1 MSFLHFNLYRGS
13 KLEEKYKY
21 YVDEKSPWFLPEAGW
36 PDGVPKNFDFP
47 CITLYEMLSES
58 ARAHPRLPA
67 AWFLGSFMT
76 YKRLLELVNAAS
88 IGLYRLGMRKGDVLA
103 LILPSSFQFVVLYYA
118 CARLGII
125 VSGVNPTLKPT
136 EIASQLK
143 KFPRLSVA
151 LLDALYEPL
160 LAPIRKRLDIRNI
173 ISTNIADML
182 EISALK
188 KWLGMRLKKIPKG
201 RVPKEA
207 VPFLSLLE
215 APIQEIEAPVTGQ
228 DTAAYL
234 MTGGA
239 TGTPKATTLTHFNCV
254 SNAIQ
259 VSLWIRTRKPGACMV
274 GVIPLFHS
282 FGMSAVMNANI
293 YSRMWMML
301 FPRPPETREL
311 LKTICRIAPDNQTY
325 FPGVEILFR
334 RIAEFEDI
342 GRYPAGR
349 KIRGCI
355 SGAGPLRED
364 VKRKFEANVGAPL
377 LEGYGL
383 TEASPVVSGGP
394 LGRMETT
401 GTIGLPLTGMEW
413 KIMDLETCTRE
424 LGPGQRGELVIT
436 GPTVMKGYLDEPE
449 QTADAV
455 VVRDQRRWLRTGD
468 IGSMDELGR
477 VALLDRKKQLI
488 KVKGLSVF
496 PREVEELIAMHRQV
510 ADAVVA
516 GLPDKETGEAVK
528 AWVVPQEHEGERLTI
543 DALLDWCRSNMS
555 SYKVPRHIEFIDE
568 IPRNNLGKV
577 MRKELVRN
585 DPLYV
590 RTNA

>member
-1 MSFLHFNLYRGS
+1 MPFLHFNLQRGS
-13 KLEEKYKY
+13 KLEERQKY

-36 PDGVPKNFDFP
+36 PDGVPRNFDFP

-58 ARAHPRLPA
+58 ANTYPELPA

-76 YKRLLELVNAAS
+76 YGRLLERVKAAAS
-88 IGLYRLGMRKGDVLA
+88 GLYRLGIRKGDVLA
-103 LILPSSFQFVVLYYA
+103 LILPSSFQFLVLYYA

-125 VSGVNPTLKPT
+125 VTGVNPTLKPA
-136 EIASQLK
+136 EIAFQLK

-151 LLDALYEPL
+151 ILDALYEPL
-160 LAPIRKRLDIRNI
+160 IAPVSKRLDIRNI

-182 EISALK
+182 EISPLK

-201 RVPKEA
+201 RVPEEA
-207 VPFLSLLE
+207 VAFLSLFKS
-215 APIQEIEAPVTGQ
+215 PIQEIEGHVTGH

-234 MTGGA
+234 MTGGS
-239 TGTPKATTLTHFNCV
+239 TGTPKATVLTHFNCV

-282 FGMSAVMNANI
+282 FGMSAVMNATI
-293 YSRMWMML
+293 YSSMWMML
-301 FPRPPETREL
+301 FPRPPETDEL

-325 FPGVEILFR
+325 FPGVEILFK
-334 RIAEFEDI
+334 RIAESEDL

-364 VKRKFEANVGAPL
+364 VKLKFEANVGAPL

-394 LGRMETT
+394 LSGVHTT

-424 LGPGQRGELVIT
+424 LGPGERGELVIT
-436 GPTVMKGYLDEPE
+436 GPTIMKEYLDEPE
-449 QTADAV
+449 ETADAV
-455 VVRDQRRWLRTGD
+455 MVRDQRRWLRTGD

-496 PREVEELIAMHRQV
+496 PREVEELLAMNRMV
-510 ADAVVA
+510 ADVAVA
-516 GLPDKETGEAVK
+516 GVPDKETGEAVK
-528 AWVVPQEHEGERLTI
+528 AWVVPREAEGESLTRE
-543 DALLDWCRSNMS
+543 ALIDWCRRSMSN
-555 SYKVPRHIEFIDE
+555 YKVPAHIEFIDE

-577 MRKELVRN
+577 MRKELARN
-585 DPLYV
+585 DPLSV